1 MGGELLFVL
10 LLLGACVAMF
20 VVGKPPMDVVALL
33 IIVILPLSG
42 IVTVPEALAGFSDAN
57 IILIAALFVIG
68 AGLQRTGIAQ
78 QLSEQLVRRAGS
90 NENKLVVLLMLAVAG
105 LGSVMSS
112 TGVVA
117 IFIPVAL
124 SLASRLNI
132 PPGRLMMPLSFA
144 GLISGMQTLVATT
157 PNMVIDSAL
166 IQDGHKGFAFFS
178 FTPIGLVV
186 LAAGITYML
195 VARKF
200 LRADPNPP
208 AAEGA
213 RSLRQYIE
221 DYHLA
226 GREFRVRIGP
236 GSRLAGKTP
245 DLARA
250 RQEYGANVIA
260 VERRGRIRT
269 EFFEPTASTVLQA
282 GDILLIDLPRAAA
295 IDRQEMARELGLQ
308 PLPLRG
314 EYFSDRSREVG
325 MAEILIPP
333 GSALA
338 GRTLAEAHFRETCR
352 LNVIGMRRKNSAL
365 DTDPDHTEI
374 HAGDTLLV
382 AGTWSAVRQLQSS
395 RANDFLVMTLPA
407 ELDEVAPAHRQAPF
421 ALASLGVMVLLMV
434 TGIVPNVIAAFI
446 GCLMMGAFRCVD
458 LTSAY
463 KSINWPIL
471 VLIVGVMPF
480 AIALER
486 TGGVDLAVD
495 GLLALV
501 GGAGPRVVLA
511 SLFVVTALISMFISN
526 TATAILMAPI
536 ALSVASHLGASPY
549 PFAMTL
555 AIASSAAFMTPISS
569 PVNMLVLAPG
579 RYTFGDFVKIGVP
592 FTLLVLVICVVLVP
606 LLFPLYR

>member
-20 VVGKPPMDVVALL
+20 VAGKPPMDVVALL

-68 AGLQRTGIAQ
+68 GGLQRTGIAQ

-124 SLASRLNI
+124 SLAARLNI

-208 AAEGA
+208 TADRA

-250 RQEYGANVIA
+250 RQEYGANVMA
-260 VERRGRIRT
+260 VERKGRFRT
-269 EFFEPTASTVLQA
+269 EFFEPTASTMLQA
-282 GDILLIDLPRAAA
+282 GDILLIDIPRAAA

-352 LNVIGMRRKNSAL
+352 LNVIGMRRNNRAI
-365 DTDPDHTEI
+365 DTDLEHTEI

-395 RANDFLVMTLPA
+395 RANDFLAMTLPA

-434 TGIVPNVIAAFI
+434 TGIVPNVVAAFI
-446 GCLMMGAFRCVD
+446 GCLLMGAFRCVD

-463 KSINWPIL
+463 KSINWSIL

-495 GLLALV
+495 GLLAVV

-592 FTLLVLVICVVLVP
+592 FTLLVLVICVVIVP